1 MIKKIDVIQNYVLY
15 FVERAIDHNMI
26 IVEVFDNL
34 FSAGSCVD
42 GIRVNGD
49 KLELNFKE
57 DTPFEILEKD
67 YLCYDLSFPD
77 MGRQY
82 GKRQIMILKIKEI
95 NVKEKD
101 MKKIDILDELERIE
115 ESAREDG
122 TEEDRIIT
130 YDGERPYIDHTY
142 VYIDHRTPFFNIGIN
157 VRAGGL
163 DYKSGVA
170 HFTEHMLSAN
180 PAEVEI
186 FNKNNIFNNAST
198 SIVDTRYYLDHTGAL
213 LTNIPLEKEKAEEN
227 YKKVAEEIANYIDE
241 FFYWWK
247 LIKKY
252 SLKTITEDEL
262 VVLTKE
268 FNRHKSVI
276 REEINMKNKKME
288 RDLEKQL
295 RYYSNVTIPEWYN
308 SVLGT
313 EEDLDNIT
321 LDDVSEFYRKYYK
334 VNSVDIVLIIP
345 KEIVLDYPDLYEK
358 YLENKIRDLKSEL
371 LVEKDPMVNVKNSTY
386 FVNYKDEYENNLD
399 TMEIEYSEHSKVNFL
414 MKLPDVNSIAEQF
427 GVPDRFVH
435 ELSITLENAMYDQVS
450 SKLRQEG
457 LIYGLTFWRNRNIG
471 FNTGRTKLQ
480 LMCFT
485 NNHEDTIEKTLETLN
500 NLKLTIDHV
509 ITDERCVLK
518 NVMEYNLNQSFM
530 QFNETVDRREFNR
543 YFRGINYPDYFYETF
558 YTLNAGMN
566 GKYDM
571 SNYKKLIE
579 VYLEEFKK
587 HLPDIHILKCI
598 PKVEK

>member
-115 ESAREDG
+115 KSARKDG
-122 TEEDRIIT
+122 MKEDRMLH
-130 YDGERPYIDHTY
+130 YSSLTY
-142 VYIDHRTPFFNIGIN
+142 VYIDHKTPFFNIGVN
-157 VRAGGL
+157 VRGAGGL

-180 PAEVEI
+180 PSEVEI

-213 LTNIPLEKEKAEEN
+213 LTNNIKDDDDIEN
-227 YKKVAEEIANYIDE
+227 EYKKMVDEIAEYIDE

-252 SLKTITEDEL
+252 SLKTITDDEL
-262 VVLTKE
+262 TKLTKE
-268 FNRHKSVI
+268 FERHKSVI
-276 REEINMKNKKME
+276 REEINMKNKKLD
-288 RDLEKQL
+288 RDMTKQL
-295 RYYSNVTIPEWYN
+295 RYYSNVEIPEWYN
-308 SVLGT
+308 NIVGT
-313 EEDLDNIT
+313 EEDLEKIT
-321 LDDVSEFYRKYYK
+321 LDDIADFYRKFYK
-334 VNSVDIVLIIP
+334 TNSVSIAFNIP
-345 KEIVLDYPDLYEK
+345 KSIILEYPELYEK
-358 YLENKIRDLKSEL
+358 YLEEKISNLKNEL
-371 LVEKDPMVNVKNSTY
+371 LVDEKVMANMKGSVY
-386 FVNYKDEYENNLD
+386 FVNYKEEYENNLD
-399 TMEIEYSEHSKVNFL
+399 TMEIEYAEHSKVNFT
-414 MKLPDVNSIAEQF
+414 MKLPDDKAIAEQF
-427 GVPDRFVH
+427 GVPSILVN
-435 ELSITLENAMYDQVS
+435 ELSVTLENTIYDQVS

-457 LIYGLTFWRNRNIG
+457 LIYGLTFWKNRNIG
-471 FNTGRTKLQ
+471 FNTGRSRLQ
-480 LMCFT
+480 LMCYT
-485 NNHEDTIEKTLETLN
+485 NNHEDTIESTLDVLN
-500 NLKLTIDHV
+500 NLEMDINNLVTI
-509 ITDERCVLK
+509 EKCVLK
-518 NVMEYNLNQSFM
+518 NVSEYNLNQSYI
-530 QFNETVDRREFNR
+530 QFNETMDRKEFDR
-543 YFRGINYPDYFYETF
+543 YYKGVNYPDYFYETF
-558 YTLNAGMN
+558 YILNDGIK

-571 SNYKKLIE
+571 SNLEKLIKA
-579 VYLEEFKK
+579 YLDEFKK
-587 HLPDIHILKCI
+587 HLSDIHILKCI
-598 PKVEK
+598 PKIEK